1 MLTVVGV
8 ALLLYYLFK
17 QKPKWFTALYQEGG
31 EATPTSADD
40 YGGVGGGSTFTP
52 TGTDGT
58 GDLIPDPNSD
68 QGSDGGG
75 VMESFDR
82 RPMPNFYDP
91 EYDNKPYEKPV
102 GLTVEAPIGRP
113 QTSPRNPKRNSKPTV
128 SLAPRSGSRTIAPV
142 SVLR

>member
-17 QKPKWFTALYQEGG
+17 QKPKWFTAFYQSGN

-40 YGGVGGGSTFTP
+40 YADVGGSTFTP
-52 TGTDGT
+52 TGSDGT

-75 VMESFDR
+75 VMESFVKDESVYGY
-82 RPMPNFYDP
+82 YDP
-91 EYDNKPYEKPV
+91 AYQRRKDKLALGGRQDDFTENAGSRPSVMPV
-102 GLTVEAPIGRP
+102 RG
-113 QTSPRNPKRNSKPTV
+113 S
-128 SLAPRSGSRTIAPV
+128 SRTIAPV

>member
-17 QKPKWFTALYQEGG
+17 QKPKWFTAFYQSGN

-40 YGGVGGGSTFTP
+40 YADVGGSTFTP

-58 GDLIPDPNSD
+58 GDLISDPNSD

-75 VMESFDR
+75 VMESFVR
-82 RPMPNFYDP
+82 TTNIYGFYDP
-91 EYDNKPYEKPV
+91 AYDK
-102 GLTVEAPIGRP
+102 
-113 QTSPRNPKRNSKPTV
+113 KRDK
-128 SLAPRSGSRTIAPV
+128 LGFRSGGGEADPPEEPGEGRMNVRGSSRTIAPV